1 MAANSSIVLT
11 QLDFD
16 SYKDSLKTFL
26 KSQDRFKD
34 YDFDGSNLSVLLDVL
49 SYNTYQNAFY
59 LNMVSNEMF
68 LDSAKLR
75 DSVISHAK
83 ELNYLP
89 RSFRSSSA
97 VIQLVITS
105 TDAAKRSIVIPKGTS
120 FTSRVDDFTYNFSTT
135 ENYVITNRTPSGSSF
150 VYESEPIRVYE
161 GSYLSDTYTINYANP
176 LVYKISNKRVDLESV
191 LVTVF
196 EDNGTTI
203 QTYKRATSLFGHDE
217 NAKVF
222 FLQPGIGDTYEIVF
236 GDGVVGRKPKNNSAC
251 IIEYRSC
258 NGELPNGAFKF
269 INTARIDNEANIVIE
284 TITASA
290 DGAVAEDLSS
300 IKYNAPR
307 AFTTQERAVT
317 SEDYENLLKANFPEI
332 NAVVAYGGEDASPP
346 QYGRIFLSIDLD
358 EVDGLPKIK
367 EAEYKRF
374 LRSRSSVAI
383 EPLFVS
389 PDYTYLYVNTN
400 IKYNINLTG
409 LNPED
414 IRTYVIDS
422 ILNHASTNL
431 NNFGRTLRYSRFIRD
446 IDTAEASIISNET
459 KIELVKYLTPVLSTT
474 VTGSVTTTSGSLVP
488 STSTTSS
495 SSNPIE
501 RLTSVLSVKFNA
513 AVGSLSRLTSGSLV
527 SLATSGV
534 VSSGQNVTI
543 DFKNALQND
552 IPGKGSEYLTGDIHV
567 VSSST
572 FTYNGLSNC
581 RLEDD
586 GDGVMR
592 IVNTAG
598 TNNRTILDIGTVDY
612 DTGIIRINNFNITN
626 YTGTSLKI
634 YAKPRTLDI
643 TSTQNVIL
651 NILENDVDVSIEQ
664 IRE

>member
-1 MAANSSIVLT
+1 
-11 QLDFD
+11 
-16 SYKDSLKTFL
+16 
-26 KSQDRFKD
+26 
-34 YDFDGSNLSVLLDVL
+34 
-49 SYNTYQNAFY
+49 
-59 LNMVSNEMF
+59 MVSNEMF

-105 TDAAKRSIVIPKGTS
+105 TDAEKRSIVIPKGTS

-135 ENYVITNRTPSGSSF
+135 ENYVITNRTPAGSSL
-150 VYESEPIRVYE
+150 VYESEPIRIYE
-161 GSYLSDTYTINYANP
+161 GNYLSDTYTVNYDRP
-176 LVYKISNKRVDLESV
+176 LVYKISNKRVDIES
-191 LVTVF
+191 LSVTVF
-196 EDNGTTI
+196 EDNGTTV
-203 QTYKRATSLFGHDE
+203 QTYKRATSLFGHDG
-217 NAKVF
+217 NSKVF
-222 FLQPGIGDTYEIVF
+222 FLQPGIGDTYEVVF

-251 IIEYRSC
+251 IIEYRTC

-269 INTARIDNEANIVIE
+269 INTARIDNEPNIVIE
-284 TITASA
+284 TITAAS
-290 DGAVAEDLSS
+290 DGAVAEDLNS

-332 NAVVAYGGEDASPP
+332 NAVVAYGGEDATPP
-346 QYGRIFLSIDLD
+346 QFGRIFLSIDLD

-414 IRTYVIDS
+414 IRTFVIDS

-446 IDTAEASIISNET
+446 IDSAEASIISNET
-459 KIELVKYLTPVLSTT
+459 KIELIKYLTPVLSTT
-474 VTGSVTTTSGSLVP
+474 VTGSATT
-488 STSTTSS
+488 
-495 SSNPIE
+495 
-501 RLTSVLSVKFNA
+501 
-513 AVGSLSRLTSGSLV
+513 TSGSLV

-592 IVNTAG
+592 IVNTSG
-598 TNNRTILDIGTVDY
+598 TNNRTILNIGTVDY

-643 TSTQNVIL
+643 TSVQNVIL
-651 NILENDVDVSIEQ
+651 NILENDVDVTIEQ

>member
-26 KSQDRFKD
+26 RSQDRFKD

-59 LNMVSNEMF
+59 LNMISNEMF

-105 TDAAKRSIVIPKGTS
+105 TDTAKRSIVIPRGTS

-135 ENYVITNRTPSGSSF
+135 ENYVITKRTPSGSSL

-161 GSYLSDTYTINYANP
+161 GNYLSDTYTVNYDRP
-176 LVYKISNKRVDLESV
+176 LIYKISNKRVDLESV

-196 EDNGTTI
+196 EDNGTTV

-222 FLQPGIGDTYEIVF
+222 FLQPGIGDTYEVVF

-251 IIEYRSC
+251 IIEYRTC

-269 INTARIDNEANIVIE
+269 INTARIDNETNIVIE
-284 TITASA
+284 TITAAA
-290 DGAVAEDLSS
+290 DGAVAEDLNS

-332 NAVVAYGGEDASPP
+332 NAVVAYGGEDATPP

-367 EAEYKRF
+367 EAEYKKF

-414 IRTYVIDS
+414 IRTLVIDS

-446 IDTAEASIISNET
+446 VDAAESSIISNET

-474 VTGSVTTTSGSLVP
+474 VTGSATT
-488 STSTTSS
+488 
-495 SSNPIE
+495 
-501 RLTSVLSVKFNA
+501 
-513 AVGSLSRLTSGSLV
+513 TSGSLV

-586 GDGVMR
+586 GDGAMR
-592 IVNTAG
+592 IVNTSG
-598 TNNRTILDIGTVDY
+598 TNNRTILKIGTVDY

-626 YTGTSLKI
+626 YAGTSLKI

-651 NILENDVDVSIEQ
+651 NILENDVDVAIEQ

>member
-1 MAANSSIVLT
+1 MANSSIVLT

-59 LNMVSNEMF
+59 LNMISNEMF

-97 VIQLVITS
+97 VIKLVITS
-105 TDAAKRSIVIPKGTS
+105 ADAAKRSIVIPKGTS

-135 ENYVITNRTPSGSSF
+135 ENYVITNRTPSGSNF
-150 VYESEPIRVYE
+150 VYQSEAIRVYE
-161 GSYLSDTYTINYANP
+161 GNYLSDTYTVNYDRP
-176 LVYKISNKRVDLESV
+176 LNYKISNKRVDLESL

-196 EDNGTTI
+196 EDNGTTV
-203 QTYKRATSLFGHDE
+203 QTYKRATSLFGHDG
-217 NAKVF
+217 NSKVF
-222 FLQPGIGDTYEIVF
+222 FLQPGIGDTYEVVF
-236 GDGVVGRKPKNNSAC
+236 GDGVVGRKPKNNSVC
-251 IIEYRSC
+251 IIEYRTC

-269 INTARIDNEANIVIE
+269 INTARIDNEPNVVIE
-284 TITASA
+284 TITAA
-290 DGAVAEDLSS
+290 TDGAVAEDLNS

-332 NAVVAYGGEDASPP
+332 NAVVAYGGEDANPP

-414 IRTYVIDS
+414 IRTNVIDS
-422 ILNHASTNL
+422 ILNHASINL

-446 IDTAEASIISNET
+446 VDAAETSIISNET
-459 KIELVKYLTPVLSTT
+459 QVELVKYLTPVLSTT
-474 VTGSVTTTSGSLVP
+474 A
-488 STSTTSS
+488 TSTPTS
-495 SSNPIE
+495 
-501 RLTSVLSVKFNA
+501 
-513 AVGSLSRLTSGSLV
+513 TSGSLV

-543 DFKNALQND
+543 DFKNPLRND
-552 IPGKGSEYLTGDIHV
+552 VPGKGAEHLIGDIHI

-572 FTYNGLSNC
+572 FTYNGLANC
-581 RLEDD
+581 RLEDN
-586 GDGVMR
+586 GDGIMR
-592 IVNTAG
+592 IINTSG
-598 TNNRTILDIGTVDY
+598 TQHRTILDIGTVDY
-612 DTGIIRINNFNITN
+612 DTGIIRIDNFNITN
-626 YTGTSLKI
+626 YTGTSLKV
-634 YAKPRTLDI
+634 YAKPRNLDI
-643 TSTQNVIL
+643 TSSQNVIL
-651 NILENDVDVSIEQ
+651 NILENDVDVTIEQ

>member
-1 MAANSSIVLT
+1 MANSSIVLT

-26 KSQDRFKD
+26 RSQDRFKD

-59 LNMVSNEMF
+59 LNMISNEMF

-89 RSFRSSSA
+89 RSFRSASA
-97 VIQLVITS
+97 IIKLVITS
-105 TDAAKRSIVIPKGTS
+105 ADTAKRSIVIPKGTS

-135 ENYVITNRTPSGSSF
+135 ENYVITNRKPVGSNL

-161 GSYLSDTYTINYANP
+161 GSYLSDTYTVNYDRP
-176 LVYKISNKRVDLESV
+176 LIYKISNKRVDLESV

-196 EDNGTTI
+196 EDNGTTV

-222 FLQPGIGDTYEIVF
+222 FLQPGIGDTYEVVF

-251 IIEYRSC
+251 IIEYRTCS
-258 NGELPNGAFKF
+258 GELPNGAFKF
-269 INTARIDNEANIVIE
+269 INTARIDNETNVVIE
-284 TITASA
+284 TVTAAA
-290 DGAVAEDLSS
+290 DGAVAEDLNS

-332 NAVVAYGGEDASPP
+332 NAVVAYGGEDATPP

-367 EAEYKRF
+367 EAEYKKF

-414 IRTYVIDS
+414 IRTLVIDS
-422 ILNHASTNL
+422 ILNHASANL

-446 IDTAEASIISNET
+446 VDSAEASIISNET
-459 KIELVKYLTPVLSTT
+459 QVELIKYLTPVLSTT
-474 VTGSVTTTSGSLVP
+474 VTGSATT
-488 STSTTSS
+488 
-495 SSNPIE
+495 
-501 RLTSVLSVKFNA
+501 
-513 AVGSLSRLTSGSLV
+513 TSGSLV

-586 GDGVMR
+586 GDGIMR
-592 IVNTAG
+592 IVNTSG

-643 TSTQNVIL
+643 TSIQNVIL

>member
-59 LNMVSNEMF
+59 LNMISNEMF

-150 VYESEPIRVYE
+150 VYESEAIRIFE
-161 GSYLSDTYTINYANP
+161 GNYLSDTYTVNYDKP
-176 LVYKISNKRVDLESV
+176 LIYKISNKRVDLESL

-196 EDNGTTI
+196 EDNGTTV

-217 NAKVF
+217 NSKVF
-222 FLQPGIGDTYEIVF
+222 FLQPGIGDTYEVVF

-258 NGELPNGAFKF
+258 NGELPNGAFRF
-269 INTARIDNEANIVIE
+269 INTARIDNEPNIVIE
-284 TITASA
+284 TITSA
-290 DGAVAEDLSS
+290 TDGAVAEDLTS

-332 NAVVAYGGEDASPP
+332 NAVVAYGGEDANPP

-367 EAEYKRF
+367 EEEYKKF
-374 LRSRSSVAI
+374 LRSRSSVAT
-383 EPLFVS
+383 EPLFIS
-389 PDYTYLYVNTN
+389 PDYTYLYVDTK
-400 IKYNINLTG
+400 IRYNINLTG

-446 IDTAEASIISNET
+446 IDSAETSIISNET

-474 VTGSVTTTSGSLVP
+474 VTGSATT
-488 STSTTSS
+488 
-495 SSNPIE
+495 
-501 RLTSVLSVKFNA
+501 
-513 AVGSLSRLTSGSLV
+513 TSGSLV
-527 SLATSGV
+527 SLATSGI

-567 VSSST
+567 ISSST
-572 FTYNGLSNC
+572 FTYNGLPNC

-586 GDGVMR
+586 GDGTMR
-592 IVNTAG
+592 IVNVSG
-598 TNNRTILDIGTVDY
+598 KNNRTILNIGTVDY

-634 YAKPRTLDI
+634 YAKPRALDI

-651 NILENDVDVSIEQ
+651 NILENDVDVTIEQ

>member
-1 MAANSSIVLT
+1 MANSSIVLT

-97 VIQLVITS
+97 VIKLVITS
-105 TDAAKRSIVIPKGTS
+105 ADAAKRSIVIPKGTS

-135 ENYVITNRTPSGSSF
+135 ENYVITNRTPSGSNF
-150 VYESEPIRVYE
+150 VYESEAIRVYE
-161 GSYLSDTYTINYANP
+161 GNYLSDTYTVNYDRP
-176 LVYKISNKRVDLESV
+176 LNYKISNKRVDLESL

-196 EDNGTTI
+196 EDNGTTV
-203 QTYKRATSLFGHDE
+203 QTYKRATSLFGHDG
-217 NAKVF
+217 NSKVF
-222 FLQPGIGDTYEIVF
+222 FLQPGIGDAYEVVF
-236 GDGVVGRKPKNNSAC
+236 GDGVVGRKPKNNSVC
-251 IIEYRSC
+251 IIEYRTC

-269 INTARIDNEANIVIE
+269 INTARIDNEPNVVIE
-284 TITASA
+284 TITAA
-290 DGAVAEDLSS
+290 TDGAVAEDLNS

-346 QYGRIFLSIDLD
+346 QYGRIFLSIDLQ

-389 PDYTYLYVNTN
+389 PDYTYVYVNTN

-414 IRTYVIDS
+414 IRTNVIDS

-446 IDTAEASIISNET
+446 IDAAETSIISNET
-459 KIELVKYLTPVLSTT
+459 EVELVKYLTPVLSTT
-474 VTGSVTTTSGSLVP
+474 VTSTPTS
-488 STSTTSS
+488 
-495 SSNPIE
+495 
-501 RLTSVLSVKFNA
+501 
-513 AVGSLSRLTSGSLV
+513 TSGSLV

-543 DFKNALQND
+543 DFKNPLRND
-552 IPGKGSEYLTGDIHV
+552 VPGKGAEHLIGDIHI

-572 FTYNGLSNC
+572 FTYNGLANC
-581 RLEDD
+581 RLEDN
-586 GDGVMR
+586 GDGIMR
-592 IVNTAG
+592 IINTSG
-598 TNNRTILDIGTVDY
+598 TQHRTILDIGTVDY
-612 DTGIIRINNFNITN
+612 DTGIIRIDNFNITN
-626 YTGTSLKI
+626 YTGTSLKV
-634 YAKPRTLDI
+634 YAKPRNLDI
-643 TSTQNVIL
+643 TSSQNVIL
-651 NILENDVDVSIEQ
+651 NILENDVDVTIEQ

>member
-1 MAANSSIVLT
+1 
-11 QLDFD
+11 
-16 SYKDSLKTFL
+16 
-26 KSQDRFKD
+26 
-34 YDFDGSNLSVLLDVL
+34 
-49 SYNTYQNAFY
+49 
-59 LNMVSNEMF
+59 MVSNEMF

-105 TDAAKRSIVIPKGTS
+105 TDAEKRSIVIPKGTS

-135 ENYVITNRTPSGSSF
+135 ENYVITNRTPSGSNF
-150 VYESEPIRVYE
+150 VYESEPIRIYE
-161 GSYLSDTYTINYANP
+161 GNYLSDTYTVNYDRP
-176 LVYKISNKRVDLESV
+176 LVYKISNKRVDIES
-191 LVTVF
+191 LSVTVF
-196 EDNGTTI
+196 EDNGTTV
-203 QTYKRATSLFGHDE
+203 QTYKRATSLFGHDG
-217 NAKVF
+217 NSKVF
-222 FLQPGIGDTYEIVF
+222 FLQPGIGDTYEVVF

-251 IIEYRSC
+251 IIEYRTC

-269 INTARIDNEANIVIE
+269 INTARIDNEPNIVIE
-284 TITASA
+284 TITAAS
-290 DGAVAEDLSS
+290 DGAVAEDLNS

-332 NAVVAYGGEDASPP
+332 NAVVAYGGEDATPP
-346 QYGRIFLSIDLD
+346 QFGRIFLSIDLD

-414 IRTYVIDS
+414 IRTFVIDS

-446 IDTAEASIISNET
+446 IDSAEASIISNET
-459 KIELVKYLTPVLSTT
+459 KIELIKYLTPVLSTT
-474 VTGSVTTTSGSLVP
+474 VTGSATT
-488 STSTTSS
+488 
-495 SSNPIE
+495 
-501 RLTSVLSVKFNA
+501 
-513 AVGSLSRLTSGSLV
+513 TSGSLV

-592 IVNTAG
+592 IVNTSG
-598 TNNRTILDIGTVDY
+598 TNNRTILNIGTVDY

-643 TSTQNVIL
+643 TSVQNVIL
-651 NILENDVDVSIEQ
+651 NILENDVDVTIEQ

>member
-59 LNMVSNEMF
+59 LNMISNEMF

-105 TDAAKRSIVIPKGTS
+105 TDTAKRSIVIPKGTS

-135 ENYVITNRTPSGSSF
+135 ENYVITNRTPSGSSL
-150 VYESEPIRVYE
+150 VYESEPIRVFE
-161 GSYLSDTYTINYANP
+161 GNYLSDTYTVNYDRP
-176 LVYKISNKRVDLESV
+176 LIYKISNKRVDLESL

-196 EDNGTTI
+196 EDNGTTV

-217 NAKVF
+217 NSKVF
-222 FLQPGIGDTYEIVF
+222 FLQPGIGDTYEVVF

-251 IIEYRSC
+251 IIEYRTC

-269 INTARIDNEANIVIE
+269 INTARIDNETNIVIE
-284 TITASA
+284 TITAAA
-290 DGAVAEDLSS
+290 DGAVAEDLNS

-332 NAVVAYGGEDASPP
+332 NAVVAYGGEDATPP

-367 EAEYKRF
+367 EAEYKKF

-414 IRTYVIDS
+414 IRTLVIDS

-446 IDTAEASIISNET
+446 IDAAEASIISNET

-474 VTGSVTTTSGSLVP
+474 VTGSATT
-488 STSTTSS
+488 
-495 SSNPIE
+495 
-501 RLTSVLSVKFNA
+501 
-513 AVGSLSRLTSGSLV
+513 TSGSLV

-586 GDGVMR
+586 GDGAMR
-592 IVNTAG
+592 IVNTSG
-598 TNNRTILDIGTVDY
+598 TNNRTILKIGTVDY

-626 YTGTSLKI
+626 YAGTSLKI

-651 NILENDVDVSIEQ
+651 NILENDVDVAIEQ

>member
-1 MAANSSIVLT
+1 MSDSSIVLT

-26 KSQDRFKD
+26 KAQDRFKD
-34 YDFDGSNLSVLLDVL
+34 YDFDGSNLSVLLDLL

-97 VIQLVITS
+97 TIQLVITS
-105 TDAAKRSIVIPKGTS
+105 TDAAKRSIIVPKGTS
-120 FTSRVDDFTYNFSTT
+120 FTARVDDFTYNFSTT
-135 ENYVITNRTPSGSSF
+135 ENVVITNRTPSGSNF
-150 VYESEPIRVYE
+150 VYTSENIIIYE
-161 GSYLSDTYTINYANP
+161 GNYLSDTYNVNYNSP
-176 LVYKISNKRVDLESV
+176 LVYKISNKRVDLESL

-203 QTYKRATSLFGHDE
+203 HTYSRATSLFGHDL
-217 NAKVF
+217 NSKVF
-222 FLQPGIGDTYEIVF
+222 FLQPGIGDAYEVVF
-236 GDGVVGRKPKNNSAC
+236 GDGVVGRKPKNNSV
-251 IIEYRSC
+251 IVIEYRIC

-269 INTARIDNEANIVIE
+269 INTARIDNESNVVIE
-284 TITASA
+284 TLTAA
-290 DGAVAEDLSS
+290 TDGAVAEDMNS
-300 IKYNAPR
+300 IKFNAPR

-332 NAVVAYGGEDASPP
+332 NAVVAYGGEDANPP
-346 QYGRIFLSIDLD
+346 QYGRIFLSIDLQD
-358 EVDGLPKIK
+358 VDGLPKIK
-367 EAEYKRF
+367 ENEYKRF
-374 LRSRSSVAI
+374 LRSRSSVSI

-389 PDYTYLYVNTN
+389 PDYTYVYVNTN

-431 NNFGRTLRYSRFIRD
+431 NNFGKTLRYSRFIRD
-446 IDTAEASIISNET
+446 IDSAEASIISNET
-459 KIELVKYLTPVLSTT
+459 NIELVKYLTPVLSTT
-474 VTGSVTTTSGSLVP
+474 VTSTPTSTSGSLVP
-488 STSTTSS
+488 STSTTSTS
-495 SSNPIE
+495 SGFRRDAGGILS
-501 RLTSVLSVKFNA
+501 RLT
-513 AVGSLSRLTSGSLV
+513 SRLTSGSLV

-543 DFKNALQND
+543 DFKNPLKND
-552 IPGKGSEYLTGDIHV
+552 VPGKGAEHLLGDIHV

-572 FTYNGLSNC
+572 FTYNGISNC

-586 GDGVMR
+586 GDGTMR
-592 IVNTAG
+592 IVAISG
-598 TNNRTILDIGTVDY
+598 TQHRTILNIGTVDY

-643 TSTQNVIL
+643 TSSQNVIL
-651 NILENDVDVSIEQ
+651 NILENDVDVTIEQ

>member
-26 KSQDRFKD
+26 RSQDRFKD
-34 YDFDGSNLSVLLDVL
+34 YDFEGSNLSVLLDLL

-89 RSFRSSSA
+89 RSFRSSKA
-97 VIQLVITS
+97 VISLTITS
-105 TDAAKRSIVIPKGTS
+105 ADSAKRSIVVPKGTT
-120 FTSRVDDFTYNFSTT
+120 FTTRIDDSTYNFSTV
-135 ENYVITNRTPSGSSF
+135 ENIVITNRSPSGSNF
-150 VYESEPIRVYE
+150 VYESENIDIFE
-161 GSYLSDTYTINYANP
+161 GNYLSDTYTVNYNNP
-176 LVYKISNKRVDLESV
+176 LVYKISNKRVDLESL

-196 EDNGTTI
+196 EDNGTTTH
-203 QTYKRATSLFGHDE
+203 TYTRATSLFGHDL
-217 NAKVF
+217 NSKVF
-222 FLQPGIGDTYEIVF
+222 FLQPGVGDTYEVVF
-236 GDGVVGRKPKNNSAC
+236 GDGVVGRKPKNNSAV
-251 IIEYRSC
+251 IIEYRVCS
-258 NGELPNGAFKF
+258 GELPNGAFKF
-269 INTARIDNEANIVIE
+269 INTARIDNESNVIVE
-284 TITASA
+284 TISA
-290 DGAVAEDLSS
+290 AVDGTVAEDTNS

-332 NAVVAYGGEDASPP
+332 NAVVAYGGEDATPP
-346 QYGRIFLSIDLD
+346 QYGRIFLSIDLQD
-358 EVDGLPKIK
+358 VDGLPKIK
-367 EAEYKRF
+367 ENEYKRF

-422 ILNHASTNL
+422 ILNYASTNL
-431 NNFGRTLRYSRFIRD
+431 NNFGRTLRYSRFVRG
-446 IDTAEASIISNET
+446 IDTAENSIISNET
-459 KIELVKYLTPVLSTT
+459 EIELIKYLTPVLSTT
-474 VTGSVTTTSGSLVP
+474 AVGTSTTTSGSITTLVAD
-488 STSTTSS
+488 T
-495 SSNPIE
+495 I
-501 RLTSVLSVKFNA
+501 
-513 AVGSLSRLTSGSLV
+513 
-527 SLATSGV
+527 
-534 VSSGQNVTI
+534 VSSGQNITI
-543 DFKNALQND
+543 DFKNPLKD
-552 IPGKGSEYLTGDIHV
+552 DVPGKDPDHKIEDIHV
-567 VSSST
+567 VRSSN

-581 RLEDD
+581 RLEDN
-586 GDGVMR
+586 GDGIMR
-592 IVNTAG
+592 IVNAQG
-598 TNNRTILDIGTVDY
+598 TQHRTIIEIGTVDY
-612 DTGIIRINNFNITN
+612 DTGIVRINNFNITN

-643 TSTQNVIL
+643 TSSQNVIL
-651 NILENDVDVSIEQ
+651 NILENDVDVTIEQ

>member
-26 KSQDRFKD
+26 RSQDRFKD

-59 LNMVSNEMF
+59 LNMISNEMF

-105 TDAAKRSIVIPKGTS
+105 TDTAKRSIVIPKGTS

-135 ENYVITNRTPSGSSF
+135 ENYVITNRTPSGSSL
-150 VYESEPIRVYE
+150 VYESEPIRVFE
-161 GSYLSDTYTINYANP
+161 GNYLSDTYTVNYDRP
-176 LVYKISNKRVDLESV
+176 LIYKISNKRVDLESL

-196 EDNGTTI
+196 EDNGTTV
-203 QTYKRATSLFGHDE
+203 QTYKRATSLFGHDG
-217 NAKVF
+217 NSKVF
-222 FLQPGIGDTYEIVF
+222 FLQPGIGDTYEVVF

-251 IIEYRSC
+251 IIEYRTC

-269 INTARIDNEANIVIE
+269 INTARIDNETNIVIE
-284 TITASA
+284 TITAAA
-290 DGAVAEDLSS
+290 DGAVAEDLNS

-332 NAVVAYGGEDASPP
+332 NAVVAYGGEDATPP

-367 EAEYKRF
+367 EAEYKKF

-414 IRTYVIDS
+414 IRTLVIDS

-446 IDTAEASIISNET
+446 IDAAEASIISNET

-474 VTGSVTTTSGSLVP
+474 VTGSATT
-488 STSTTSS
+488 
-495 SSNPIE
+495 
-501 RLTSVLSVKFNA
+501 
-513 AVGSLSRLTSGSLV
+513 TSGSLV

-586 GDGVMR
+586 GDGAMR
-592 IVNTAG
+592 IVNTSG
-598 TNNRTILDIGTVDY
+598 TNNRTILKIGTVDY

-626 YTGTSLKI
+626 YAGTSLKI

-651 NILENDVDVSIEQ
+651 NILENDVDVAIEQ

>member
-1 MAANSSIVLT
+1 MANSSIVLT

-59 LNMVSNEMF
+59 LNMISNEMF

-97 VIQLVITS
+97 VIKLVITS
-105 TDAAKRSIVIPKGTS
+105 ADVAKRSIVIPKGTS

-135 ENYVITNRTPSGSSF
+135 ENYVITNRTPSGSNF
-150 VYESEPIRVYE
+150 VYESDAIRVYE
-161 GSYLSDTYTINYANP
+161 GNYLSDTYTVNYDRP
-176 LVYKISNKRVDLESV
+176 LNYKISNKRVDLESL

-196 EDNGTTI
+196 EDNGTTV
-203 QTYKRATSLFGHDE
+203 QTYKRATSLFGHDG
-217 NAKVF
+217 NSKVF
-222 FLQPGIGDTYEIVF
+222 FLQPGIGDTYEVVF
-236 GDGVVGRKPKNNSAC
+236 GDGVVGRKPKNNSVC
-251 IIEYRSC
+251 IIEYRTC

-269 INTARIDNEANIVIE
+269 INTARIDNEPNVVIE
-284 TITASA
+284 TITAA
-290 DGAVAEDLSS
+290 TDGAVAEDLNS

-346 QYGRIFLSIDLD
+346 QYGRIFLSIDLQ

-389 PDYTYLYVNTN
+389 PDYTYVYVNTN

-414 IRTYVIDS
+414 IRTNVIDS

-446 IDTAEASIISNET
+446 IDAAETSIISNET
-459 KIELVKYLTPVLSTT
+459 EVELVKYLTPVLSTT
-474 VTGSVTTTSGSLVP
+474 VTSTPTS
-488 STSTTSS
+488 
-495 SSNPIE
+495 
-501 RLTSVLSVKFNA
+501 
-513 AVGSLSRLTSGSLV
+513 TSGSLV

-543 DFKNALQND
+543 DFKNPLRND
-552 IPGKGSEYLTGDIHV
+552 VPGKGAEHLIGDIHV

-572 FTYNGLSNC
+572 FTYNGLANC
-581 RLEDD
+581 RLEDN
-586 GDGVMR
+586 GDGIMR
-592 IVNTAG
+592 IINTSG
-598 TNNRTILDIGTVDY
+598 TQHRTILDIGTVDY
-612 DTGIIRINNFNITN
+612 DTGIVRINNFNITN

-643 TSTQNVIL
+643 TSSQNVIL
-651 NILENDVDVSIEQ
+651 NILENDVDVTIEQ

>member
-26 KSQDRFKD
+26 RSQDRFKD

-59 LNMVSNEMF
+59 LNMISNEMF

-105 TDAAKRSIVIPKGTS
+105 TNTAKRSIVIPRGTS

-135 ENYVITNRTPSGSSF
+135 ENYVITNRTPSGSSL

-161 GSYLSDTYTINYANP
+161 GSYLSDTYTVNYDRP

-196 EDNGTTI
+196 EDNGTTV

-222 FLQPGIGDTYEIVF
+222 FLQPGIGDTYEVVF

-251 IIEYRSC
+251 IIEYRTCS
-258 NGELPNGAFKF
+258 GELPNGAFKF
-269 INTARIDNEANIVIE
+269 INTASIDGETNVVIQ
-284 TITASA
+284 TITAAA
-290 DGAVAEDLSS
+290 DGAVAEDLNS

-332 NAVVAYGGEDASPP
+332 NAVVAYGGEDATPP

-367 EAEYKRF
+367 EAEYKKF

-389 PDYTYLYVNTN
+389 PDYTYLYVNTK

-414 IRTYVIDS
+414 IRTLVIDS
-422 ILNHASTNL
+422 ILNHASINL
-431 NNFGRTLRYSRFIRD
+431 NNFGRTLRYSRFVRD
-446 IDTAEASIISNET
+446 VDTAENSIISNET

-474 VTGSVTTTSGSLVP
+474 VTGSVTTTSGSLV
-488 STSTTSS
+488 
-495 SSNPIE
+495 
-501 RLTSVLSVKFNA
+501 
-513 AVGSLSRLTSGSLV
+513 

-534 VSSGQNVTI
+534 VSSGQNITI
-543 DFKNALQND
+543 DFKTPLQND

-586 GDGVMR
+586 GDGAMR
-592 IVNTAG
+592 IVNTSG
-598 TNNRTILDIGTVDY
+598 TNNRTILKIGTVDY

-643 TSTQNVIL
+643 TSSQNVIL
-651 NILENDVDVSIEQ
+651 NILENDVDVAIEQ

>member
-26 KSQDRFKD
+26 KAQDRFKD

-59 LNMVSNEMF
+59 LNMISNEMF

-75 DSVISHAK
+75 DSVVSHAK

-105 TDAAKRSIVIPKGTS
+105 SDASKRSIVIPKGTS

-135 ENYVITNRTPSGSSF
+135 ENYVITNRTPSGSNF
-150 VYESEPIRVYE
+150 VYESEAIRVYE
-161 GSYLSDTYTINYANP
+161 GNYLSDTYTVNYANP
-176 LVYKISNKRVDLESV
+176 LIYKISNKRVDLESV

-196 EDNGTTI
+196 EDNGTTV
-203 QTYKRATSLFGHDE
+203 QTYRRATSLFGHDG
-217 NAKVF
+217 NSKVF
-222 FLQPGIGDTYEIVF
+222 FLQPGIGDTYEVVF
-236 GDGVVGRKPKNNSAC
+236 GDGVVGRKPKNNSVC
-251 IIEYRSC
+251 IIEYRTCS
-258 NGELPNGAFKF
+258 GELPNGAFRF
-269 INTARIDNEANIVIE
+269 INTARIDNEPNIVIE
-284 TITASA
+284 TITAAA

-332 NAVVAYGGEDASPP
+332 NAVVAYGGEDANPP
-346 QYGRIFLSIDLD
+346 QFGRIFLSIDLD

-367 EAEYKRF
+367 EAEYKKF

-414 IRTYVIDS
+414 IRTNVIDS
-422 ILNHASTNL
+422 ILTHASVNL

-446 IDTAEASIISNET
+446 VDAAENSIISNET
-459 KIELVKYLTPVLSTT
+459 QVELIKYLTPVLSTT
-474 VTGSVTTTSGSLVP
+474 VTSTPTS
-488 STSTTSS
+488 
-495 SSNPIE
+495 
-501 RLTSVLSVKFNA
+501 
-513 AVGSLSRLTSGSLV
+513 TSGSLV

-543 DFKNALQND
+543 DFKNPLRND
-552 IPGKGSEYLTGDIHV
+552 VPGKGAEHLIGDIHV

-572 FTYNGLSNC
+572 FTYNGLPNC
-581 RLEDD
+581 RLEDN
-586 GDGVMR
+586 GDGIMR
-592 IVNTAG
+592 IINTSG
-598 TNNRTILDIGTVDY
+598 TQHRTILDIGTVDY
-612 DTGIIRINNFNITN
+612 DTGIVRINNFNITN

-634 YAKPRTLDI
+634 YAKPRNLDI
-643 TSTQNVIL
+643 TSSQNVIL
-651 NILENDVDVSIEQ
+651 NILENDVDVTIEQ

>member
-49 SYNTYQNAFY
+49 SYNTYQNTFY
-59 LNMVSNEMF
+59 LNMISNEMF

-75 DSVISHAK
+75 DSVVSHAK

-97 VIQLVITS
+97 VIKLVITS
-105 TDAAKRSIVIPKGTS
+105 SDTAKRSIVIPKGTS

-135 ENYVITNRTPSGSSF
+135 ENYVITNRTPVGTNL
-150 VYESEPIRVYE
+150 VYESEAIRVYE
-161 GSYLSDTYTINYANP
+161 GNYLSDTYTVNYDRP
-176 LVYKISNKRVDLESV
+176 LIYKISNKRVDLESL

-196 EDNGTTI
+196 EDNGTTV
-203 QTYKRATSLFGHDE
+203 QTYKRATSLFGHDG
-217 NAKVF
+217 NSKVF
-222 FLQPGIGDTYEIVF
+222 FLQPGIGDAYEVVF
-236 GDGVVGRKPKNNSAC
+236 GDGVVGRKPKNNSAV
-251 IIEYRSC
+251 IIEYRVC
-258 NGELPNGAFKF
+258 TGELPNGAFKF
-269 INTARIDNEANIVIE
+269 INTARIDNEPNIVIE
-284 TITASA
+284 TITAAA
-290 DGAVAEDLSS
+290 DGAVAEDLNS

-332 NAVVAYGGEDASPP
+332 NAVVAYGGEDANPP
-346 QYGRIFLSIDLD
+346 QFGRIFLSIDLD

-367 EAEYKRF
+367 EAEYKKF

-414 IRTYVIDS
+414 IRTNVIDS
-422 ILNHASTNL
+422 ILNHASVNL

-446 IDTAEASIISNET
+446 VDAAEASIISNET
-459 KIELVKYLTPVLSTT
+459 QVELIKYLTPVLSTT
-474 VTGSVTTTSGSLVP
+474 VTSTPTS
-488 STSTTSS
+488 
-495 SSNPIE
+495 
-501 RLTSVLSVKFNA
+501 
-513 AVGSLSRLTSGSLV
+513 TSGSLV

-543 DFKNALQND
+543 DFKNPLKND
-552 IPGKGSEYLTGDIHV
+552 VPGKGAEHLIGDIHV

-572 FTYNGLSNC
+572 FTYNGLANC
-581 RLEDD
+581 RLEDN

-592 IVNTAG
+592 IINTSG
-598 TNNRTILDIGTVDY
+598 TQHRTILDIGTVDY
-612 DTGIIRINNFNITN
+612 DTGIVRINNFNITN
-626 YTGTSLKI
+626 YTGTSLKV

-643 TSTQNVIL
+643 TSSQNVIL
-651 NILENDVDVSIEQ
+651 NILENDVDVTIEQ

>member
-1 MAANSSIVLT
+1 MADSSIVLT

-59 LNMVSNEMF
+59 LNMISNEMF

-135 ENYVITNRTPSGSSF
+135 ENYVITNRTPSGSNF
-150 VYESEPIRVYE
+150 VYESEPIRIYE
-161 GSYLSDTYTINYANP
+161 GSYLSDTYTVNYSNP

-196 EDNGTTI
+196 EDNGTSV

-222 FLQPGIGDTYEIVF
+222 FLQPGIGDTYEVVF

-258 NGELPNGAFKF
+258 NGELPNGAFRF
-269 INTARIDNEANIVIE
+269 INTARIDNETNVVIE

-383 EPLFVS
+383 EPIFVS

-414 IRTYVIDS
+414 IRTLVIDS
-422 ILNHASTNL
+422 ILNHASINL
-431 NNFGRTLRYSRFIRD
+431 NNFGRTLRYSKFIRD
-446 IDTAEASIISNET
+446 VDTAETSIISNET

-474 VTGSVTTTSGSLVP
+474 VTGSATT
-488 STSTTSS
+488 
-495 SSNPIE
+495 
-501 RLTSVLSVKFNA
+501 
-513 AVGSLSRLTSGSLV
+513 TSGSLV

-572 FTYNGLSNC
+572 FTYNGLPNC

-586 GDGVMR
+586 GDGIMR
-592 IVNTAG
+592 IVNTSG
-598 TNNRTILDIGTVDY
+598 TNNRTILSVGTVDY

>member
-1 MAANSSIVLT
+1 MANSSIVLT

-26 KSQDRFKD
+26 RSQDRFKD

-105 TDAAKRSIVIPKGTS
+105 TNAEKRSIVIPKGTS

-135 ENYVITNRTPSGSSF
+135 ENYVITNRTPAGSSL
-150 VYESEPIRVYE
+150 VYESEPIRIYE
-161 GSYLSDTYTINYANP
+161 GNYLSDTYTVNYDRP
-176 LVYKISNKRVDLESV
+176 LVYKISNKRVDIES
-191 LVTVF
+191 LSVTVF
-196 EDNGTTI
+196 EDNGTTV
-203 QTYKRATSLFGHDE
+203 QTYKRATSLFGHDG
-217 NAKVF
+217 NSKVF
-222 FLQPGIGDTYEIVF
+222 FLQPGIGDTYEVVF

-251 IIEYRSC
+251 IIEYRTC

-269 INTARIDNEANIVIE
+269 INTARIDNEPNIVIE
-284 TITASA
+284 TITAAS
-290 DGAVAEDLSS
+290 DGAVAEDLNS

-332 NAVVAYGGEDASPP
+332 NAVVAYGGEDATPP
-346 QYGRIFLSIDLD
+346 QFGRIFLSIDLD

-414 IRTYVIDS
+414 IRTFVIDS

-446 IDTAEASIISNET
+446 IDSAEASIISNET
-459 KIELVKYLTPVLSTT
+459 KIELIKYLTPVLSTT
-474 VTGSVTTTSGSLVP
+474 VTGSATT
-488 STSTTSS
+488 
-495 SSNPIE
+495 
-501 RLTSVLSVKFNA
+501 
-513 AVGSLSRLTSGSLV
+513 TSGSLV

-592 IVNTAG
+592 IVNTSG
-598 TNNRTILDIGTVDY
+598 TNNRTILNIGTVDY

-643 TSTQNVIL
+643 TSVQNVIL
-651 NILENDVDVSIEQ
+651 NILENDVDVTIEQ

>member
-1 MAANSSIVLT
+1 MSDSSIVLT

-26 KSQDRFKD
+26 KAQDRFKD
-34 YDFDGSNLSVLLDVL
+34 YDFDGSNLSVLLDLL

-97 VIQLVITS
+97 TIQLVITS
-105 TDAAKRSIVIPKGTS
+105 TDAAKRSIIVPKGTS
-120 FTSRVDDFTYNFSTT
+120 FTARVDDFTYNFSTT
-135 ENYVITNRTPSGSSF
+135 ENVVITNRTPSGSNF
-150 VYESEPIRVYE
+150 VYTSENIIIYE
-161 GSYLSDTYTINYANP
+161 GNYLSDTYNVNYNSP
-176 LVYKISNKRVDLESV
+176 LVYKISNKRVDLESL

-203 QTYKRATSLFGHDE
+203 HTYSRATSLFGHDL
-217 NAKVF
+217 NSKVF
-222 FLQPGIGDTYEIVF
+222 FLQPGIGDAYEVVF
-236 GDGVVGRKPKNNSAC
+236 GDGVVGRKPKNNSV
-251 IIEYRSC
+251 IVIEYRIC

-269 INTARIDNEANIVIE
+269 INTARIDNESNVVIE
-284 TITASA
+284 TLTAA
-290 DGAVAEDLSS
+290 TDGAVAEDMNS
-300 IKYNAPR
+300 IKFNAPR

-332 NAVVAYGGEDASPP
+332 NAVVAYGGEDANPP
-346 QYGRIFLSIDLD
+346 QYGRIFLSIDLQD
-358 EVDGLPKIK
+358 VDGLPKIK
-367 EAEYKRF
+367 ENEYKRF
-374 LRSRSSVAI
+374 LRSRSSVSI

-389 PDYTYLYVNTN
+389 PDYTYVYVNTN

-431 NNFGRTLRYSRFIRD
+431 NNFGKTLRYSRFIRD
-446 IDTAEASIISNET
+446 IDSAEASIISNET
-459 KIELVKYLTPVLSTT
+459 NIELVKYLTPVLST
-474 VTGSVTTTSGSLVP
+474 SVT
-488 STSTTSS
+488 ST
-495 SSNPIE
+495 P
-501 RLTSVLSVKFNA
+501 NA
-513 AVGSLSRLTSGSLV
+513 TSGSLV
-527 SLATSGV
+527 SIATSGV

-543 DFKNALQND
+543 DFKNPLKND
-552 IPGKGSEYLTGDIHV
+552 VPGKGAEHVIGDIHV

-572 FTYNGLSNC
+572 FTYNGISNC

-592 IVNTAG
+592 IVAVSG
-598 TNNRTILDIGTVDY
+598 TQHRTIINIGTVDY

-643 TSTQNVIL
+643 TSSQNVIL
-651 NILENDVDVSIEQ
+651 NILENDVDVTIEQ

>member
-1 MAANSSIVLT
+1 MANSSIVLT

-26 KSQDRFKD
+26 RSQDRFKD

-59 LNMVSNEMF
+59 LNMISNEMF

-97 VIQLVITS
+97 VIKLVITS
-105 TDAAKRSIVIPKGTS
+105 ADTSKRSIVIPKGTS

-135 ENYVITNRTPSGSSF
+135 ENYVITNRTPSGSNF
-150 VYESEPIRVYE
+150 VYESEAIRVFE
-161 GSYLSDTYTINYANP
+161 GNYLSDTYTVNYDRP
-176 LVYKISNKRVDLESV
+176 LIYKISNKRVDLESL

-196 EDNGTTI
+196 EDNGTTV

-217 NAKVF
+217 NSKVF
-222 FLQPGIGDTYEIVF
+222 FLQPGIGDAYEVVF

-251 IIEYRSC
+251 IIEYRTC
-258 NGELPNGAFKF
+258 NGELPNGAFRF
-269 INTARIDNEANIVIE
+269 INTARIDNEPNVVIE
-284 TITASA
+284 TITAA
-290 DGAVAEDLSS
+290 TDGAVAEDLTS
-300 IKYNAPR
+300 IKFNAPR

-346 QYGRIFLSIDLD
+346 QFGRIFLSIDLQ

-367 EAEYKRF
+367 EAEYRRF

-414 IRTYVIDS
+414 IRTNVIDS
-422 ILNHASTNL
+422 ILNHASVNL
-431 NNFGRTLRYSRFIRD
+431 NNFGRTLRYSRFVRD
-446 IDTAEASIISNET
+446 IDAAETSIISNET
-459 KIELVKYLTPVLSTT
+459 QVELVKYLTPVLSTT
-474 VTGSVTTTSGSLVP
+474 VT
-488 STSTTSS
+488 SS
-495 SSNPIE
+495 Q
-501 RLTSVLSVKFNA
+501 NA
-513 AVGSLSRLTSGSLV
+513 TSGSLV
-527 SLATSGV
+527 SIATSGV

-543 DFKNALQND
+543 DFKNPLKND
-552 IPGKGSEYLTGDIHV
+552 VPSKGAEHTIGDIHV

-572 FTYNGLSNC
+572 FTYNGISNC

-592 IVNTAG
+592 IVAVSG
-598 TNNRTILDIGTVDY
+598 TQHRTILNIGSVDY
-612 DTGIIRINNFNITN
+612 DAGIIRINNFNITN
-626 YTGTSLKI
+626 YAGTSLKI

-643 TSTQNVIL
+643 TSSQNVIL
-651 NILENDVDVSIEQ
+651 NILENDVDVTIEQ

>member
-1 MAANSSIVLT
+1 MANSSIVLT

-59 LNMVSNEMF
+59 LNMISNEMF

-97 VIQLVITS
+97 TIKLVITS
-105 TDAAKRSIVIPKGTS
+105 ADAAKRSIVIPKGTS

-135 ENYVITNRTPSGSSF
+135 ENYVITNRTPSGSNF
-150 VYESEPIRVYE
+150 VYESEAIRVYE
-161 GSYLSDTYTINYANP
+161 GNYLSDTYTVNYDRP
-176 LVYKISNKRVDLESV
+176 LNYKISNKRVDLESL

-196 EDNGTTI
+196 EDNGTTV
-203 QTYKRATSLFGHDE
+203 QTYKRATSLFGHDG
-217 NAKVF
+217 NSKVF
-222 FLQPGIGDTYEIVF
+222 FLQPGIGDTYEVVF
-236 GDGVVGRKPKNNSAC
+236 GDGVVGRKPKNNSVC
-251 IIEYRSC
+251 IIEYRTC

-269 INTARIDNEANIVIE
+269 INTARIDNEPNVVIE
-284 TITASA
+284 TITAA
-290 DGAVAEDLSS
+290 TDGAVAEDLTS

-332 NAVVAYGGEDASPP
+332 NAVVAYGGEDANPP
-346 QYGRIFLSIDLD
+346 QYGRIFLSIDLQ

-389 PDYTYLYVNTN
+389 PDYTYIYVNTN

-414 IRTYVIDS
+414 IRTNVIDS

-446 IDTAEASIISNET
+446 VDAAEASIISNET
-459 KIELVKYLTPVLSTT
+459 QIELVKYLTPVLSTT
-474 VTGSVTTTSGSLVP
+474 VTSTPTS
-488 STSTTSS
+488 
-495 SSNPIE
+495 
-501 RLTSVLSVKFNA
+501 
-513 AVGSLSRLTSGSLV
+513 TSGSLV

-543 DFKNALQND
+543 DFKNPLRND
-552 IPGKGSEYLTGDIHV
+552 VPGKGAEHLIGDIHV

-572 FTYNGLSNC
+572 FTYNGLANC
-581 RLEDD
+581 RLEDN
-586 GDGVMR
+586 GDGIMR
-592 IVNTAG
+592 IINTSG
-598 TNNRTILDIGTVDY
+598 TQHRTILDIGTVDY
-612 DTGIIRINNFNITN
+612 DTGIIRIDNFNITN

-643 TSTQNVIL
+643 TSSQNVIL
-651 NILENDVDVSIEQ
+651 NILENDVDVTIEQ

>member
-26 KSQDRFKD
+26 RSQDRFKD

-59 LNMVSNEMF
+59 LNMISNEMF

-89 RSFRSSSA
+89 RAFRSSSA

-105 TDAAKRSIVIPKGTS
+105 TDTAKRSIVIPKGTS

-135 ENYVITNRTPSGSSF
+135 ENYVITNRTPSGSSL
-150 VYESEPIRVYE
+150 VYESEPIRVFE
-161 GSYLSDTYTINYANP
+161 GNYLSDTYTVNYDRP
-176 LVYKISNKRVDLESV
+176 LIYKISNKRVDLESL

-196 EDNGTTI
+196 EDNGTTV
-203 QTYKRATSLFGHDE
+203 QTYKRATSLFGHDG
-217 NAKVF
+217 NSKVF
-222 FLQPGIGDTYEIVF
+222 FLQPGIGDTYEVVF

-251 IIEYRSC
+251 IIEYRTC

-269 INTARIDNEANIVIE
+269 INTARIDNETNIVIE
-284 TITASA
+284 TITAAA
-290 DGAVAEDLSS
+290 DGAVAEDLNS

-332 NAVVAYGGEDASPP
+332 NAVVAYGGEDATPP

-367 EAEYKRF
+367 EAEYKKF

-414 IRTYVIDS
+414 IRTLVIDS

-446 IDTAEASIISNET
+446 IDAAEASIISNET

-474 VTGSVTTTSGSLVP
+474 VTGSATT
-488 STSTTSS
+488 
-495 SSNPIE
+495 
-501 RLTSVLSVKFNA
+501 
-513 AVGSLSRLTSGSLV
+513 TSGSLV

-586 GDGVMR
+586 GDGAMR
-592 IVNTAG
+592 IVNTSG
-598 TNNRTILDIGTVDY
+598 TNNRTILKIGTVDY
-612 DTGIIRINNFNITN
+612 DTGILRINNFNITN
-626 YTGTSLKI
+626 YAGTSLKI

-651 NILENDVDVSIEQ
+651 NILENDVDVAIEQ

>member
-1 MAANSSIVLT
+1 MI
-11 QLDFD
+11 
-16 SYKDSLKTFL
+16 
-26 KSQDRFKD
+26 
-34 YDFDGSNLSVLLDVL
+34 
-49 SYNTYQNAFY
+49 
-59 LNMVSNEMF
+59 SNEMF

-105 TDAAKRSIVIPKGTS
+105 TNTAKRSIVIPKGTS

-135 ENYVITNRTPSGSSF
+135 ENYVITNRTPSGSSL

-161 GSYLSDTYTINYANP
+161 GSYLSDTYTVNYDRP

-196 EDNGTTI
+196 EDNGTTV
-203 QTYKRATSLFGHDE
+203 QTYKRATSLFGHDG

-222 FLQPGIGDTYEIVF
+222 FLQPGIGDVYEVVF

-251 IIEYRSC
+251 IIEYRTCS
-258 NGELPNGAFKF
+258 GELPNGAFKF
-269 INTARIDNEANIVIE
+269 INTASIDGETNIVIQ
-284 TITASA
+284 TIIAAA
-290 DGAVAEDLSS
+290 DGAVAEDLNS

-332 NAVVAYGGEDASPP
+332 NAVVAYGGEDATPP

-367 EAEYKRF
+367 EAEYKKF

-389 PDYTYLYVNTN
+389 PDYTYLYVKTN

-414 IRTYVIDS
+414 IRTLVIDS

-446 IDTAEASIISNET
+446 VDAAENSIISNET
-459 KIELVKYLTPVLSTT
+459 KIELVKYLTPILSTT
-474 VTGSVTTTSGSLVP
+474 VTGSATT
-488 STSTTSS
+488 
-495 SSNPIE
+495 
-501 RLTSVLSVKFNA
+501 
-513 AVGSLSRLTSGSLV
+513 TSGSLV

-543 DFKNALQND
+543 DFKNPLQND

-586 GDGVMR
+586 GDGAMR
-592 IVNTAG
+592 IVNTSG
-598 TNNRTILDIGTVDY
+598 TNNRTILKIGTVDY
-612 DTGIIRINNFNITN
+612 DTGVIRINNFNITN

-643 TSTQNVIL
+643 TSSQNVIL

>member
-26 KSQDRFKD
+26 RSQDRFKD

-59 LNMVSNEMF
+59 LNMISNEMF

-105 TDAAKRSIVIPKGTS
+105 TNTAKRSIVIPKGTS

-135 ENYVITNRTPSGSSF
+135 ENYVITKRTPSGSSL

-161 GSYLSDTYTINYANP
+161 GSYLSDTYTVNYDRP

-196 EDNGTTI
+196 EDNGTTV

-222 FLQPGIGDTYEIVF
+222 FLQPGIGDTYEVVF

-258 NGELPNGAFKF
+258 TGELPNGAFKF
-269 INTARIDNEANIVIE
+269 INTARIDDEPNVVIE
-284 TITASA
+284 TITAAA

-332 NAVVAYGGEDASPP
+332 NAVVAYGGEDATPP

-446 IDTAEASIISNET
+446 VDSAEASIISNET

-474 VTGSVTTTSGSLVP
+474 VTGSTTT
-488 STSTTSS
+488 
-495 SSNPIE
+495 
-501 RLTSVLSVKFNA
+501 
-513 AVGSLSRLTSGSLV
+513 TSGSLV

-543 DFKNALQND
+543 DFKNPLQND

-586 GDGVMR
+586 GDGAMR
-592 IVNTAG
+592 IVNTSG
-598 TNNRTILDIGTVDY
+598 TNNRTILKIGTVDY

>member
-1 MAANSSIVLT
+1 MSDSSIVLT

-26 KSQDRFKD
+26 RAQDRFKD
-34 YDFDGSNLSVLLDVL
+34 YNFDGSNLSVLLDVL

-59 LNMVSNEMF
+59 LNMISNEMF

-89 RSFRSSSA
+89 RSFRSASA
-97 VIQLVITS
+97 TIQLIITS
-105 TDAAKRSIVIPKGTS
+105 TDASKRSIVVPKGTS

-135 ENYVITNRTPSGSSF
+135 ENVVITNRVPSGSNF
-150 VYESEPIRVYE
+150 VYTSENITIYE
-161 GSYLSDTYTINYANP
+161 GNYLSDTYNVNYNDA
-176 LVYKISNKRVDLESV
+176 LIYKISNKRVDLESL

-196 EDNGTTI
+196 EDNGTT
-203 QTYKRATSLFGHDE
+203 THVYKRATSLFGHDA
-217 NAKVF
+217 NSKVF
-222 FLQPGIGDTYEIVF
+222 FLQPGIGDAYEVVF
-236 GDGVVGRKPKNNSAC
+236 GDGVVGRKPKNNSV
-251 IIEYRSC
+251 IVIEYRIC
-258 NGELPNGAFKF
+258 NGELPNGAFRF
-269 INTARIDNEANIVIE
+269 INTARIDNEQNVTIE
-284 TITASA
+284 TLTAAS
-290 DGAVAEDLSS
+290 DGAVAEDLNS
-300 IKYNAPR
+300 IKFNAPR

-332 NAVVAYGGEDASPP
+332 NAVVAYGGEDANPP
-346 QYGRIFLSIDLD
+346 QFGRIFLSIDLQ

-367 EAEYKRF
+367 ENEYKRF

-389 PDYTYLYVNTN
+389 PDYTYIYVNTN
-400 IKYNINLTG
+400 IKYNINTTG

-414 IRTYVIDS
+414 IRTLVIDS

-431 NNFGRTLRYSRFIRD
+431 NNFGRTLRYSRFVRD
-446 IDTAEASIISNET
+446 IDAAETSIISNET
-459 KIELVKYLTPVLSTT
+459 NIELVKYLTPILST
-474 VTGSVTTTSGSLVP
+474 SVTSNPNATSGSLVA
-488 STSTTSS
+488 
-495 SSNPIE
+495 I
-501 RLTSVLSVKFNA
+501 
-513 AVGSLSRLTSGSLV
+513 
-527 SLATSGV
+527 ATSGV

-543 DFKNALQND
+543 DFKNPLKND
-552 IPGKGSEYLTGDIHV
+552 VPGKGAEHVLGDIHV

-572 FTYNGLSNC
+572 FTYNGISNC

-586 GDGVMR
+586 GDGTMR
-592 IVNTAG
+592 IVAISG
-598 TNNRTILDIGTVDY
+598 TQHRTIINIGTVDY

-643 TSTQNVIL
+643 TSSQNVIL
-651 NILENDVDVSIEQ
+651 NILENDVDVTIEQ